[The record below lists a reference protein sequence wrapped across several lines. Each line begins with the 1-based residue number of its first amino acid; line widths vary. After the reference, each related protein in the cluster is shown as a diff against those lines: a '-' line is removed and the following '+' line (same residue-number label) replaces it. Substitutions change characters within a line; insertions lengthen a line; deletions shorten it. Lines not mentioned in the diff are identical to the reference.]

1 MRSRRDSDVGR
12 IDAVTFLDVTL
23 PTLLADPPVGLPSPA
38 ELELRPLLLHV
49 GDRSWELRREGDGR
63 FSVDRSVAPV
73 ADEDRPIE
81 DRPIEDRRIE
91 VRLTA
96 EQVHELAVDQVTPI
110 GLMTAG
116 TLDMVRGRI
125 GRLLDWWLVWRSVL
139 DAVPIHRPGAV
150 EVPADLD
157 RSFTL
162 DEDPDEILGFLESAG
177 FVHLRG
183 VFDAEEME
191 RISVEM
197 DAAVGSYSPRDG
209 KSWWATV
216 EDGTERLVR
225 MQRFEQCSPSVAALL
240 EDPRLSRIAA
250 IAGCGHHLDWSYEN
264 RVEALFKP
272 IGVVS
277 GISDVPW
284 HKDCSL
290 GRHSYECCS
299 LTVGI
304 SVTGAGPTSGQLRV
318 VAGSHRALVWPSL
331 LDVGSLDLPD
341 VALATE
347 TGDVTVHLSCTLH
360 MAQAPTEA
368 ERRVL
373 YTGFRLP
380 SDDADA
386 RSSNRRLL
394 KAAREGAPLNT
405 SQASR
410 RVPSPEEEAQ
420 S

>member
-1 MRSRRDSDVGR
+1 MTVDIRTRRDSDVVSV
-12 IDAVTFLDVTL
+12 DAVELFEDLL
-23 PTLLADPPVGLPSPA
+23 PGLLADPPVRLPEP
-38 ELELRPLLLHV
+38 EDLELRPLVVRV
-49 GDRSWELRREGDGR
+49 GHGCWTFSRRSDGSFAIDRSGE
-63 FSVDRSVAPV
+63 AV

-81 DRPIEDRRIE
+81 

-96 EQVHELAVDQVTPI
+96 QQVHDLAVDQVTPI

-116 TLDMVRGRI
+116 TLDIVRGRI

-150 EVPADLD
+150 SVPEDLG

-162 DEDPDEILGFLESAG
+162 DDDPDEIREFLESAG

-183 VFDAEEME
+183 VFDAEEMDLV
-191 RISVEM
+191 SADM
-197 DAAVGSYSPRDG
+197 DAAVGAYSPGDG
-209 KSWWATV
+209 NSWWATV
-216 EDGTERLVR
+216 ADGTERLVR
-225 MQRFEQCSPSVAALL
+225 MQRFEQQSPTVEALL
-240 EDPRLSRIAA
+240 DDPRLSRIAA
-250 IAGCGHHLDWSYEN
+250 LAGSGHDLDWSYDN
-264 RVEALFKP
+264 RVEARFKP

-290 GRHSYECCS
+290 GRHSYECCA

-331 LDVGSLDLPD
+331 LDVGALDLPE

-360 MAQAPTEA
+360 MAQEPTER

-380 SDDADA
+380 TDDTDA
-386 RSSNRRLL
+386 RSENRRRL
-394 KAAREGAPLNT
+394 KASREGAPLNT
-405 SQASR
+405 SQASGR
-410 RVPSPEEEAQ
+410 
-420 S
+420 